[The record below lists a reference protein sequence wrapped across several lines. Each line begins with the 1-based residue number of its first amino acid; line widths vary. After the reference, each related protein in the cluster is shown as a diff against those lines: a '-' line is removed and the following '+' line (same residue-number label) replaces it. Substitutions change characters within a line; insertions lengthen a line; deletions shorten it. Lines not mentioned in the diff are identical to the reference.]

1 MRETVGSAT
10 LLFRFPRFCIN
21 CLAGECVCVRGG
33 TREPWSTRVEEERWK
48 GRGEL
53 ILTLTIGLPVQTFR
67 RVEKGEEKGESRTVR
82 GKRGVGKE
90 SVVEKKTT
98 DSIASA
104 KPDWTALS
112 SSPS

>member
-1 MRETVGSAT
+1 M
-10 LLFRFPRFCIN
+10 
-21 CLAGECVCVRGG
+21 
-33 TREPWSTRVEEERWK
+33 EEERWK
-48 GRGEL
+48 GRREL

-67 RVEKGEEKGESRTVR
+67 GVGKREEKGVTDRSWKEKSTK
-82 GKRGVGKE
+82 GKRGRKE
-90 SVVEKKTT
+90 DT

>member
-1 MRETVGSAT
+1 M
-10 LLFRFPRFCIN
+10 
-21 CLAGECVCVRGG
+21 
-33 TREPWSTRVEEERWK
+33 EEERWK
-48 GRGEL
+48 GRREL

-67 RVEKGEEKGESRTVR
+67 RVGKGEGRESRKERGRKGEHGR
-82 GKRGVGKE
+82 KE
-90 SVVEKKTT
+90 DT

>member
-1 MRETVGSAT
+1 M
-10 LLFRFPRFCIN
+10 
-21 CLAGECVCVRGG
+21 
-33 TREPWSTRVEEERWK
+33 EEERLK

-67 RVEKGEEKGESRTVR
+67 GGKEKGGGE
-82 GKRGVGKE
+82 GRGVGSARSESRGRAESEGGRRRRRRKE
-90 SVVEKKTT
+90 DT

-112 SSPS
+112 SSPSS